1 MAGIEKAA
9 GASKKLAD
17 AQRATTSG
25 QLKSMESAIESLKL
39 EAFDA
44 VKDDINAIMTDT
56 IAWVRANKEAI
67 GQDFK
72 DGLSWLRENFDAIVT
87 SLKAIATVVAVFWA
101 MEKAITAANIG
112 ITPMNDGRLIRVP
125 IPELSEER
133 RKDLV
138 KKVKDLV
145 EEAKISC
152 RHARRDAN
160 DMLKKAEKDK
170 DISEDD
176 CKRGLEE
183 IQKVTDGHIKKIDA
197 AMTKKQKEILEV

>member
-1 MAGIEKAA
+1 MLDEAIE
-9 GASKKLAD
+9 LA
-17 AQRATTSG
+17 TME
-25 QLKSMESAIESLKL
+25 MESAIDSLHTRLAK
-39 EAFDA
+39 
-44 VKDDINAIMTDT
+44 
-56 IAWVRANKEAI
+56 VRAGRANPAI
-67 GQDFK
+67 LDDVRVDSYGSMVPLKQVSTVSIADARLLVVK
-72 DGLSWLRENFDAIVT
+72 PWDRNMVPIIERSINNSQLGLNAS
-87 SLKAIATVVAVFWA
+87 
-101 MEKAITAANIG
+101 
-112 ITPMNDGRLIRVP
+112 NDGMIVRVP
-125 IPELSEER
+125 VPSLTEER